1 MSEPVPAP
9 AERTAAP
16 APVPGP
22 APADHLADHPAG
34 GRRWWILATV
44 AIAQLMVVLDA
55 TIVNIALPSAQIE
68 LGFSDNDRQW
78 IVTAYALAFG
88 ALLLLG
94 GRLSD
99 LVGRRRTFLVG
110 LICFALASALGGAS
124 QSFGM
129 LVGARALQG
138 AFGAV
143 LAPSALSVLTTTFTD
158 PKERS
163 RAFGVFGGLAGAG
176 GAIGLLLG
184 GFLTEHLDWRWTL
197 YVNLV
202 FAALAVAG
210 GLTFLHSTRGR
221 PQRLDVPGA
230 LLGGAGLVALVYGFS
245 RAEPDGWDSPT
256 TWAPL
261 AASAVLLV
269 AFVLRQ
275 RRAGHDALLP
285 LTVILDRNRGAAFL
299 AILAVGAGM
308 FGAFLFGTFYM
319 QTVLGFGP
327 WETGLRFLPQIVVL
341 AICAQLCTN
350 LFLPRFGPKVMVPIG
365 LALAATGLGLLSQID
380 FGSTFAADVLPGLM
394 IMGAGMGTAMPAAIQ
409 TSTLGVDRDHAG
421 VASAVVST
429 AQQVGGA
436 VGTAVLNT
444 IAASAATA
452 FLAAHATTSPPEPA
466 VAAQAAIDS
475 YTTAFGSSALIFVA
489 GTVITAL
496 LFRRRSAAVQHA
508 GMPPTAEPAAH

>member
-1 MSEPVPAP
+1 MTESAPPAP
-9 AERTAAP
+9 QGQAPQGPAVAPDQQP
-16 APVPGP
+16 APE
-22 APADHLADHPAG
+22 

-44 AIAQLMVVLDA
+44 AVAQLMVVLDA
-55 TIVNIALPSAQIE
+55 TVVNIALPSAQAE

-78 IVTAYALAFG
+78 IITAYALAFG

-99 LVGRRRTFLVG
+99 LVGRRRTFLIGLVG
-110 LICFALASALGGAS
+110 FAAASALGGAA
-124 QSFGM
+124 QSFGL
-129 LVGARALQG
+129 LVAARALQG

-197 YVNLV
+197 YINLV
-202 FAALAVAG
+202 FAVLAVLG
-210 GLTFLHSTRGR
+210 GMTFLHVTRGR
-221 PQRLDVPGA
+221 PQRLDIPGA
-230 LLGGAGLVALVYGFS
+230 VLGGAGLFALVFGFS
-245 RAEPDGWDSPT
+245 RAEPEGWDSPW

-261 AASAVLLV
+261 AAAGVLLI

-285 LTVILDRNRGAAFL
+285 LSVILDRNRGSALL

-319 QTVLGFGP
+319 QTVLGYSP
-327 WETGLRFLPQIVVL
+327 WQTGVRFLPQIVVL

-365 LALAATGLGLLSQID
+365 LTLAASGLFLLSLID
-380 FGSTFAADVLPGLM
+380 VDSSFARDLLPGLM

-421 VASAVVST
+421 VASALVST

-452 FLAAHATTSPPEPA
+452 YLTAHATSNPPDPA
-466 VAAQAAIDS
+466 VQAHAAVES
-475 YTTAFGSSALIFVA
+475 FTTAFRSSAYIFVVGA
-489 GTVITAL
+489 LVTVF
-496 LFRRRSAAVQHA
+496 LFRRRGALPSR
-508 GMPPTAEPAAH
+508 